1 MAFGSLASLKPLSS
15 HTNYTLYSA
24 PSSTL
29 TEGKVYVVN
38 RSPFPIRFNIGLSSS
53 TVAAFQYSG
62 YLVFKKE
69 IAPGES
75 FESEN
80 IYVSNEQSIIV
91 NSEET
96 DITFTFLGKES
107 ALTFGGYLG
116 GLNSTKTT
124 SELLYTAP
132 LYSGYK
138 YNGTVFVCNRNAF
151 PVKIRVSIGT
161 TADYIDYE
169 HEINPFETFEKKN
182 IRLYDGQTIRCKTSE
197 LNTNFVYT
205 AGPESEASGGGSGNV
220 AGIDTTGTSI
230 FTNINASGIVTANSF
245 VGNGSGLTGI
255 VTYIT
260 SGSGISVDQNTG
272 SITISATGGM
282 GGGESYWVSN
292 VSGIHTTSNVGIG
305 TTDPTVPLFVV
316 GDAEFTG
323 VVTATRF
330 SSETTGTPTIDSAT
344 NLNLNAVTV
353 AISTDLTVGGDAY
366 LGVDN
371 STGLILTSPNG
382 TTYRVIVDNSG
393 NLTTTLVP

>member
-15 HTNYTLYSA
+15 HTNYTLYTA

-38 RSPFPIRFNIGLSSS
+38 RSSFPIRFNVGLSSS
-53 TVAAFQYSG
+53 TATAFQHSG

-80 IYVSNEQSIIV
+80 IYVSDEQSIIV

-138 YNGTVFVCNRNAF
+138 YNGTIFACNRNAF

-169 HEINPFETFEKKN
+169 YEINPFETFEKKN

-205 AGPESEASGGGSGNV
+205 AGPESESSGGGFGNV

-230 FTNINASGIVTANSF
+230 FTNINATGIVTANSF

-260 SGSGISVDQNTG
+260 SGSGISVDQNSG

-282 GGGESYWVSN
+282 GGGESYWISN